1 MISTSTN
8 CSSLT
13 RSGDPITLFHND
25 VEIATIPKYFKNFEH
40 CIDYN
45 DVDIENDN
53 FRLVAGGSDGV
64 CITSLHVYF
73 IVNNIV
79 NSKQILVG
87 KYKNLTSF
95 EFDQPGVCRDD
106 KFKAASLTIRNGKV
120 VNSTCGYEQK
130 LTTVMSVE
138 GSSTSVPTTFVAT
151 TTVAT
156 TTVPTTSMSIEQ
168 TTGEESTTLTTLSTK
183 SITQT
188 ADSMDVITQL
198 INLNPIIFVEVNPVM
213 IPSTATRTT
222 STIGLTDKTTVT
234 DPILASMSSSTK
246 VNAKTTIEVLSRGFK

>member
-8 CSSLT
+8 CFSLT
-13 RSGDPITLFHND
+13 RGGDPITLFHND
-25 VEIATIPKYFKNFEH
+25 VAKAAIPKYFKNFEH
-40 CIDYN
+40 CIAYN

-53 FRLVAGGSDGV
+53 FKLVAGGSDGV

-95 EFDQPGVCRDD
+95 EFDQPGVCSDD
-106 KFKAASLTIRNGKV
+106 KFKASSLTIRNGKV
-120 VNSTCGYEQK
+120 VISDCGYEPT

-138 GSSTSVPTTFVAT
+138 RSSTSVSTTS
-151 TTVAT
+151 
-156 TTVPTTSMSIEQ
+156 VPTISVPTSVPTASMSTEP

-183 SITQT
+183 STT
-188 ADSMDVITQL
+188 LTTDTMDVMNEFV
-198 INLNPIIFVEVNPVM
+198 NLDPIIFVEVNPVIISSSA
-213 IPSTATRTT
+213 IPTT
-222 STIGLTDKTTVT
+222 SITGLTDETTVT
-234 DPILASMSSSTK
+234 DPILASMSSPTK
-246 VNAKTTIEVLSRGFK
+246 LDAETTTELLSQGFK